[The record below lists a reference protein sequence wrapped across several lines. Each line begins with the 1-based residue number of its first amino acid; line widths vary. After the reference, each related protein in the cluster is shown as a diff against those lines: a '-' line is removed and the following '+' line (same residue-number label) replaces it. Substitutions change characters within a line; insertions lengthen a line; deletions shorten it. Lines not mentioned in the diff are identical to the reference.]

1 MTFFH
6 TKTLKSSSKARRLNK
21 TRKMKP
27 NQLSPLRRSYGE
39 VILQKGTIL
48 HHSSDTP
55 FRARPSSEKPMLF
68 TTFHPS
74 DWEDTYITEIQLKKD
89 VSLLFM
95 IDTFRG
101 IRVMPLLQK
110 FVVPRGNN
118 LVKKYDA
125 NLACFAQY
133 LEKENF
139 QGWMS
144 TMEGNPNVEIA
155 LINSP
160 DIFEVLSTE
169 SKTENWSNGY
179 YDNHDRLIEKN
190 FGKRYAISTL
200 KKPATFLLNRRY
212 KPLLEKYR
220 IDAEEMSPNGW
231 SLSIV
236 LSNAK
241 ISYVDAPKEEF
252 AWECVIPQIHHLS
265 SERLP

>member
-1 MTFFH
+1 MQSITR
-6 TKTLKSSSKARRLNK
+6 KPSK
-21 TRKMKP
+21 TRKMHP
-27 NQLSPLRRSYGE
+27 NRLNPLRRSYGE
-39 VILQKGTIL
+39 VILQKGTVL
-48 HHSSDTP
+48 YHSSDTP
-55 FRARPSSEKPMLF
+55 FHARPTSEKPLLF

-74 DWEDTYITEIQLKKD
+74 DWEDTYITEIQLKED
-89 VSLLFM
+89 VSLFFM

-110 FVVPRGNN
+110 LVMPRGNN

-133 LEKENF
+133 LEKDKF
-139 QGWMS
+139 QGWIS
-144 TMEGNPNVEIA
+144 TIEGNPNVEVA

-160 DIFEVLSTE
+160 DIFGVLSTE
-169 SKTENWSNGY
+169 TKMENWSNGY

-220 IDAEEMSPNGW
+220 IDAEENSPNGW

-241 ISYVDAPKEEF
+241 ISYFDAPTEEI
-252 AWECVIPQIHHLS
+252 AWECVIPYIHHLS
-265 SERLP
+265 SEL